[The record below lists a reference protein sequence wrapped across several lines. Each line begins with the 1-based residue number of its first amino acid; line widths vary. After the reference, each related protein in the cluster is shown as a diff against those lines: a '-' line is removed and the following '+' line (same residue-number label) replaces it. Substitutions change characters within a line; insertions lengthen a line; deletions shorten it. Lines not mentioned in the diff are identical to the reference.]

1 MKKFKVLILALI
13 AAFALC
19 LFTACNNSDGAVDPV
34 VICANDETFTYE
46 DKTLLDYMN
55 YLQSKEALS
64 FTVDDGMVT
73 SINGKSNTTNS
84 YWMLYTSDTE
94 NANNDWGTYNNNGEI
109 YGSATLGAGT
119 LAVKKDCVYVWS
131 YQSFN
136 L

>member
-19 LFTACNNSDGAVDPV
+19 LFAACNNSDGAVDPV
-34 VICANDETFTYE
+34 VICANDEAFTYE